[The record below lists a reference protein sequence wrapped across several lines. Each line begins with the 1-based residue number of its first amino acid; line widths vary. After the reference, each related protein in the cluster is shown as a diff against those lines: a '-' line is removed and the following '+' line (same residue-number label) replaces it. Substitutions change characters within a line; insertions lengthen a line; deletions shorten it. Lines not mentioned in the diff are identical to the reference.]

1 MSRIWDLRARF
12 YDVCEG
18 SQLRRGPYKAALFR
32 DMSGRVLFEAV
43 GTGID
48 VQHFPPDRE
57 IVGIDVSE
65 EMLRRARPRAE
76 RYHGTLDL
84 VRMDAQELS
93 FPDDDFDTVV
103 TSCTMCSVPDALR
116 ALREIHR
123 VLRPGGQLLMFEH
136 VRSRNRVLGLVLDL
150 MTLWTRLS
158 GTEMNRDTLRNVQS
172 AGFRIMSVQSVY
184 LDIILAIRA
193 VKEEIRAD
201 PPGFVGRAEPRR
213 ASKELTVRR
222 S

>member
-18 SQLRRGPYKAALFR
+18 SQLRRGPHKAALFR

-43 GTGID
+43 GTGVDI
-48 VQHFPPDRE
+48 QHFPPDRE
-57 IVGIDVSE
+57 IIAIDISE

-76 RYHGTLDL
+76 RYRGRLELT
-84 VRMDAQELS
+84 RMDAQELE
-93 FPDDDFDTVV
+93 FPDDYFDTVV
-103 TSCTMCSVPDALR
+103 TSCTMCSVPDPRR
-116 ALREIHR
+116 ALSEIHR

-136 VRSRNRVLGLVLDL
+136 VRSRNPVLGLVLDL
-150 MTLWTRLS
+150 MTLWTRWS
-158 GTEMNRDTLRNVQS
+158 GTEMNRDTLRNVQL
-172 AGFRIMSVQSVY
+172 AGFRITRVQSAY

-193 VKEEIRAD
+193 VREEIRAD
-201 PPGFVGRAEPRR
+201 PPGFVGRTEPRR
-213 ASKELTVRR
+213 ASKELRVRH